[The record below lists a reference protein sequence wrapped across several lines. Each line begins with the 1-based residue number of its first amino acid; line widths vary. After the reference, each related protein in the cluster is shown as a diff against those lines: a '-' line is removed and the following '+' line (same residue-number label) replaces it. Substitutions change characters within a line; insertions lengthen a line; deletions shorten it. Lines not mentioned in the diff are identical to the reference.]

1 MLADV
6 VKEREIERQRLYQAE
21 VDKYNK
27 PYKRDTIIYF
37 NTIHTIGGIETW
49 IYNLGKRYEFSVVYD
64 KADEEQLKRLESIGI
79 ETIKNVG
86 QPIECDTLLF
96 MLHDNNANIKANKK
110 YLFIHGLY
118 NNKKEVG
125 DIPEHDE
132 IYACSKVASE
142 YFEKVTGIKP
152 KVMYNII
159 DTDIKEEPLIL
170 GVFSR
175 LSKEKGKDR
184 IIYLLDKLNEQ
195 NKPYLVLIFTD
206 LPFDYN
212 DNRVVFM
219 KPTLDN
225 IGWMKKCDYILN
237 PSDTEAG
244 SYTLQESLKL
254 GIPLIVTKLDILEE
268 FNINNSN
275 AKILEF
281 DMSNLDIEDLWNK
294 PKFKWNE
301 PISKEWEE
309 IMKKKVFREKYDDFL
324 KWSEENGA
332 TKAIIFEPATKKDKL
347 LEKTIVDIKPKTE
360 KKKVK

>member
-1 MLADV
+1 MLAEV
-6 VKEREIERQRLYQAE
+6 IKQKEKERQEQLEIERQ
-21 VDKYNK
+21 KYNK

-37 NTIHTIGGIETW
+37 NTIHIIGGIETW

-79 ETIKNVG
+79 ETIKNMG

-96 MLHDNNANIKANKK
+96 MPHDNNANIKANKK

-118 NNKKEVG
+118 NTKKEVG
-125 DIPEHDE
+125 DIPEYDE

-159 DTDIKEEPLIL
+159 DIDTKEEPIIL

-175 LSKEKGKDR
+175 LSKEKGKGR
-184 IIYLLDKLNEQ
+184 IIHLIDKLIEN
-195 NKPYLVLIFTD
+195 NKQFLMLIFTD
-206 LPFDYN
+206 LPFDYP
-212 DNRVVFM
+212 DNRVVFI
-219 KPTLDN
+219 KPTLNN

-244 SYTLQESLKL
+244 SLTMQEALKL
-254 GIPLIVTKLDILEE
+254 GIPLITTKLDILDE

-281 DMSNLDIEDLWNK
+281 DMSNLDIEDLWNI
-294 PKFKWNE
+294 PKVKWSE
-301 PISKEWEE
+301 PISKEWEV
-309 IMKKKVFREKYDDFL
+309 IMKKKVFRERRT
-324 KWSEENGA
+324 STPEVIE
-332 TKAIIFEPATKKDKL
+332 TKSKE
-347 LEKTIVDIKPKTE
+347 IKPKTT
-360 KKKVK
+360 KKVKK